1 MATKTTPQAFALV
14 GVDIETVTKG
24 TITGGTILVRNGK
37 IAAVGKKVAI
47 PKGVQKIN
55 GKGKV
60 VTPGFIDCHS
70 HAGLAEDGHADD
82 ADVNEC
88 SDPITPHLLALD
100 GFKPSDRALTE
111 TALAGVTTLWVT
123 VGSGNLFGGIGAVV
137 KSAAPSFDEQIVLPE
152 HGLKMAVGENPKRV
166 YGGFRGK
173 GGAPQT
179 RMGIAAMF
187 RKAFAEAD
195 LYKQKKEAHAKK
207 AAIEAA
213 KKPKKGEKKPPPEPF
228 TPDPK
233 MEAICRLMSGDL
245 IGRCHAHRA
254 VDMLAFMRI
263 VDQYKF
269 RYCFEHATEAIDC
282 LDELV
287 KRKIPVIVGPTMHAR
302 FKLELY
308 NRTPETV
315 VRCVEA
321 GILTAITTDHWV
333 IPGERL
339 PVLAALAMREGLSR
353 ADALKVMTINPA
365 KILGLDKRLG
375 SIQRGKEADLVVWD
389 GDPLD
394 IRNKPTDVYIA
405 GRRVEAPK

>member
-1 MATKTTPQAFALV
+1 MATKTTPQSFALV

-24 TITGGTILVRNGK
+24 MIKGGTVVVRNGK

-47 PKGVQKIN
+47 PKGVKKIN
-55 GKGKV
+55 AKGKT

-70 HAGLAEDGHADD
+70 HAGLAEDGFDHD

-88 SDPITPHLLALD
+88 SDPITPHLLAMD
-100 GFKPSDRALTE
+100 GFKPSDRALPE
-111 TALAGVTTLWVT
+111 IAAAGVTTLWVT

-137 KSAAPSFDEQIVLPE
+137 KSAAPSFDQQIVLPE
-152 HGLKMAVGENPKRV
+152 HGMKMALGENPKRV
-166 YGGFRGK
+166 YGGGPRGK
-173 GGAPQT
+173 GGSPQT

-195 LYKQKKEAHAKK
+195 LYKRKKDAHAKK

-213 KKPKKGEKKPPPEPF
+213 KKPKKGEKKLPPEPF

-233 MEAICRLMSGDL
+233 MEAICRLMAGDL
-245 IGRCHAHRA
+245 VGRCHAHRS

-263 VDQYKF
+263 ADNYKF

-287 KRKIPVIVGPTMHAR
+287 KRKIPVIIGPTMHGR
-302 FKLELY
+302 MKLELF

-315 VRCVEA
+315 VRCIEA
-321 GILTAITTDHWV
+321 GLVTAITTDHFV

-339 PVLAALAMREGLSR
+339 PVLAAIAMREGLSR
-353 ADALKVMTINPA
+353 EDALKVMTINPA

-375 SIQRGKEADLVVWD
+375 SIERGKEADLVVWD

-405 GRRVEAPK
+405 GRRVEA